1 MRKLCL
7 SFIAILLF
15 ISCDQNRVF
24 DNYHTVQNIGWNTDS
39 IQQFSLPVMD
49 SLKNYNLYF
58 NIRNSNKYPFSNL
71 FVIASID
78 YPNGKKQVD
87 TLEYEMALPTGKWL
101 GTGGASV
108 KENKLW
114 YKNNFQFKEKGTYKV
129 SIAQA
134 MRANG
139 SAEGV
144 TYLKGITD
152 VGLRVETV
160 EKP

>member
-1 MRKLCL
+1 MHKFCV
-7 SFIAILLF
+7 LF
-15 ISCDQNRVF
+15 IGVLLLVSCDKNRNF
-24 DNYHTVQNIGWNTDS
+24 ENYNTISNMGWNIDS
-39 IQQFSLPVMD
+39 IQQFTLPVMD
-49 SLKNYNLYF
+49 SLQKHNLYF

-87 TLEYEMALPTGKWL
+87 TLEYQMALPTGEWL

-108 KENKLW
+108 MENKLW
-114 YKNNFQFKEKGTYKV
+114 YKENFQFKEKGNYKI

-134 MRANG
+134 MRTNG
-139 SAEGV
+139 SATGV

-160 EKP
+160 ENP